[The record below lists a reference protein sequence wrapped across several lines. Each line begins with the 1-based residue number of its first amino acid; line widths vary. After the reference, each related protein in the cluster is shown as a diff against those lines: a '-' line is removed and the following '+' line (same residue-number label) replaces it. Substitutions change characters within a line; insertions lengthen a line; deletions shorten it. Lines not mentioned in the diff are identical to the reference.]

1 MDVVEACRE
10 RVRISKGMG
19 PLKRASVKP
28 IDEDNNNS
36 DNSDNSDSEEVC
48 AFTSSCNIPIIH
60 LISFQHIQRSNK
72 KKGYKKSKMSK
83 MSKMSKKHLVAD
95 SSDSELHD
103 KVRFHSIALYTA
115 LSALLH
121 SLALHAVTHLSHR
134 QEHQHR
140 FGH

>member
-28 IDEDNNNS
+28 IHEDNN
-36 DNSDNSDSEEVC
+36 NSDNSDSEEVC
-48 AFTSSCNIPIIH
+48 AFTSSCNIPIIR
-60 LISFQHIQRSNK
+60 LISFQHTQRSNK
-72 KKGYKKSKMSK
+72 KKSYKKSKMY
-83 MSKMSKKHLVAD
+83 KKHLVAD

-103 KVRFHSIALYTA
+103 KVTITLDCLYTA

-121 SLALHAVTHLSHR
+121 
-134 QEHQHR
+134 
-140 FGH
+140 